1 MARLL
6 ANGRSRIAF
15 ELKAAAG
22 AESKP
27 QDVKQ
32 AAQALNIAF
41 VSAEVFSDSTLVS
54 TTPYN

>member
-1 MARLL
+1 ML
-6 ANGRSRIAF
+6 

-41 VSAEVFSDSTLVS
+41 VSAEVHLDGFLMAFVD
-54 TTPYN
+54 TTRIAALM